1 MYTVKLLC
9 WERRTW
15 MHFKLTYSWFFF
27 ICKIWNYILD
37 RKCSVSVSQYPP
49 LLSWLVTVWSMKLF
63 ISIIQLMNVS
73 LIVRNHTHS
82 FYTDIY
88 IYIYNT
94 VYFYSM
100 CSMKIPDSL
109 YLQVNFLKSLSP
121 LFTLLLSLLLGVNSS
136 FFFCQLSALL
146 VQTFQNAWRVHC
158 QLQILKSTW

>member
-37 RKCSVSVSQYPP
+37 RKYSISVSQYPP

-82 FYTDIY
+82 FYIDIY

-100 CSMKIPDSL
+100 CSMKIPWL
-109 YLQVNFLKSLSP
+109 LV
-121 LFTLLLSLLLGVNSS
+121 FTS
-136 FFFCQLSALL
+136 QLSKVSEPPFHFAI
-146 VQTFQNAWRVHC
+146 
-158 QLQILKSTW
+158 ILASGC